1 MYYTIDAT
9 RQALKNGEVTS
20 EQLFRDA
27 VETFK
32 KDASAP
38 IPLNAFIEMYEDSA

>member
-1 MYYTIDAT
+1 MFYTIEET
-9 RQALKNGEVTS
+9 RAALKAGKTTS
-20 EQLFRDA
+20 TQLFESA

-38 IPLNAFIEMYEDSA
+38 IPLNA